1 MTKPTAPRP
10 PLWRCPDCARRFA
23 NRNQSHSCGRHSL
36 ESHFRGK
43 NREVRELFDA
53 LVALLQRFGPV
64 TVLPEKTRIAFQVRM
79 SFAAVSVRQCYIVG
93 HFVFGR
99 RVEHPRFLR
108 VETYS
113 PRNHLHAFRI
123 DAPTDLD
130 AEFAEWAR
138 EAYEVG
144 EQKHL
149 ATGSA
154 QEVIGKDRRRTKSC
168 S

>member
-1 MTKPTAPRP
+1 
-10 PLWRCPDCARRFA
+10 
-23 NRNQSHSCGRHSL
+23 L
-36 ESHFRGK
+36 EPHFEGK
-43 NREVRELFDA
+43 TPQVRELFDSF
-53 LVALLQRFGPV
+53 VALLQRFGSV
-64 TVLPEKTRIAFQVRM
+64 TVLAEKTRIAFQVRM
-79 SFAAVSVRQCYIVG
+79 SFAAVSIRKNYIVG

-123 DAPTDLD
+123 DALADLD
-130 AEFAEWAR
+130 EEFAEWAR

-149 ATGSA
+149 VSGPS
-154 QEVIGKDRRRTKSC
+154 RRCTAGQTDPNGEWKQP
-168 S
+168 